1 MDRLERA
8 RQEHNSPSEINAAIT
23 ERNPHL
29 AKVTPEIMQVI
40 LLDELTGRVAE
51 YVEKVSFKGK
61 LDVRILAATDVTQ
74 SFSPLGEWPQ
84 VPWISIFLVN
94 DGPDT
99 AYIAINQASGWIRL
113 LLNETRALDYSNS
126 DEKIETIYYRCDPGQ
141 NASVRVE
148 GQY

>member
-8 RQEHNSPSEINAAIT
+8 GQEYNSPSEINSTII

-29 AKVTPEIMQVI
+29 AKVTPEVLQVI
-40 LLDELTGRVAE
+40 LLDELTGRVGE

-61 LDVRILAATDVTQ
+61 LDVRPLAANETTQ
-74 SFSPLGEWPQ
+74 NISFVDGWPNT
-84 VPWISIFLVN
+84 PWISALLIN

-99 AYIAINQASGWIRL
+99 AYIGINRASGWIRL
-113 LLNETRALDYSNS
+113 LLNETRALDYSNA
-126 DEKIETIYYRCDPGQ
+126 DEKIETIYYRCDPGE
-141 NASVRVE
+141 NASVRAE